1 MFVVPLPLAYFIY
14 IGCRSM
20 MQLLFQYHYEQFWL
34 NSFLL
39 HSISG
44 PLYIRE
50 CCWGQECCKKGIA
63 ADAWITANWYPCCW
77 NHHSSNSPEGNPPYQ
92 TCNVSSSWTQWTGLI
107 FFLLRN
113 CKLCFINSFTLC
125 SDFSE
130 LMCVFL
136 YRWFCWVLHQIL
148 AYKVTL
154 QIWPVSCMVNIMVGW
169 SYV

>member
-1 MFVVPLPLAYFIY
+1 
-14 IGCRSM
+14 
-20 MQLLFQYHYEQFWL
+20 MQGWRILLQLIWIRCLLYHYHWHTSFTSDVDQWCKFCFSTIMNSFWP

-77 NHHSSNSPEGNPPYQ
+77 NHYPSNSPEGNPPYQ
-92 TCNVSSSWTQWTGLI
+92 TCNASSSWTQWTGLI

-113 CKLCFINSFTLC
+113 CKFVMFHLHYVQISQNWCVCFYN
-125 SDFSE
+125 
-130 LMCVFL
+130 
-136 YRWFCWVLHQIL
+136 RWFCWVLHQIL

-154 QIWPVSCMVNIMVGW
+154 QI
-169 SYV
+169 

>member
-14 IGCRSM
+14 IECRST
-20 MQLLFQYHYEQFWL
+20 MQLLFQYHYVQFWF

-39 HSISG
+39 RSISG

-77 NHHSSNSPEGNPPYQ
+77 NHHSSNSSEGNPPYQ
-92 TCNVSSSWTQWTGLI
+92 TCNASCSWTQWTGLI

-113 CKLCFINSFTLC
+113 CKFVMFHLHYVQISQNWCMCF
-125 SDFSE
+125 
-130 LMCVFL
+130 
-136 YRWFCWVLHQIL
+136 YGRWFYWVLHQIL

-154 QIWPVSCMVNIMVGW
+154 QI
-169 SYV
+169 